1 MKKLLFILSALLISM
16 LGWAATKKTLNP
28 YAYDLK
34 TESWDPITQKLT
46 ISFKLNAA
54 PNIDTSI
61 PNNERGIQIFALDP
75 SNPNDL
81 YCIYGVPGADIQNNS
96 TQEYHCTIT
105 IDGMSKENEV
115 EKRRPL
121 PTDKKLTWAV
131 RVQGLNRDNA
141 GTPVVIEDNI
151 DERPYSCHGIAVNN
165 DQNSDNFGSIYVT
178 EASNGIQNH
187 ATWGWLYNK
196 GKSLLKYSPRL
207 EFEAS
212 YQKASPFSDRNV
224 GACLL
229 EPHRVRVSD
238 DGRIFVSSYNRN
250 TKTSQIDVW
259 EFKNGTYTPLIYHK
273 TDYGHRLIGMDVKG
287 SGTNVTLLL
296 CFLKETADLE
306 NGRDTKFRL
315 YEYNVNTKT
324 MTHVTDYA
332 NGNSE
337 TSIKAEDGS
346 SISVNYQR
354 GLTNIIKEKYYF
366 YSDGL
371 SSVTYGANKANNNFY
386 WGADYFYN
394 TAYTTRLVYYK
405 RNEIKNPSYF
415 NKCEKGHYYGGA
427 GMVSYIE
434 QGTNREL
441 IVMGRCQ
448 TGVGTDENKGR
459 LQVYHNNNGTIS
471 ATPIYSIT
479 TKSRTLINDVTID
492 PAYNL
497 YAVSFTDGTTGSG
510 TGRLIAIAMPYS
522 GTTTTIAP
530 KTNNNANEFR
540 ILPVPNILATDL
552 TYAPYGNENKYE
564 FSFNVNTKPELA
576 QIRFYANEADMLAN
590 SGNYSFY
597 YEFSEAERK
606 QGRMSVI
613 FDAVG
618 GTVEN
623 KLLNDPNGNGLR
635 NLPRGEYYWN
645 VYVKTR
651 KSCAFAPIYTQKL
664 SDFNVDQ
671 GDYSGHSHRQHAT
684 VDNNPNNKGFGHIYV
699 ADHHNIADKNSRKHY
714 VRAYTIGNA
723 TGNAQQDNQNNIN
736 DSTRYTT
743 HWQVRNTTAHYT
755 RRPAVAPDGMVYI
768 TDEGTNGG
776 KVPEQITYGFNGA
789 GMWVLDPNRQTDGDD
804 VQWISPNFS
813 TKTPNQEVVTAL
825 SFLLKGENWYI
836 YKTNTYSEIEIH
848 GPDDG
853 GTGDLTSNVSW
864 QKNGY
869 RIYQL
874 DKISGLLK
882 HSGYNDAQT
891 TTRAFG
897 GGKSEYNCGD
907 TNGQFS
913 IIATKNG
920 VWMCQHRMG
929 SVIENDGEK
938 NPDGKNSLM
947 LSFFDHQGNRKYTS
961 YEDKT
966 LTQKTTSDFQAS
978 PGAGMAYQ
986 ERNGVEYLYVV
997 NHNGYILEFK
1007 ITGGNNPQLTLTQKF
1022 PLGEGNKGKHGA
1034 VTSMN
1039 FDYAGNLVVTA
1050 GQTYGNTAYTQVG
1063 SKVQIERDHQD
1074 LVIYTMPYPN
1084 QENARAIPASE
1095 AFRLLPERVA
1105 HLDMGAAELDLI
1117 IQGHGEHGCAI
1128 DLYRPLQGGMF
1139 NTICLPFEL
1148 NLGSLPADHPL
1159 KNAKLQAYTE
1169 LKLET
1174 VGGEKMLEL
1183 VFTDVNDNIIRANTP
1198 YIIRPENDEG
1208 INHIIRFDG
1217 PLVLTNTKGN
1227 AVQKTEAGGT
1237 YSIIYKGVIPYQYVE
1252 PEMLNGESLTMMLV
1266 ADNRL
1271 ALMTSGGNMLGF
1283 RGYFNLNTPL
1293 KGIKARI
1300 TNSKGTTTNT
1310 TIVVD
1315 GKKVNVEKFLQEGR
1329 VYIRMGDSLYT
1340 ITGEKV
1346 E

>member
-1 MKKLLFILSALLISM
+1 MKKLLFILSAIFVSAT
-16 LGWAATKKTLNP
+16 GWTQNP
-28 YAYDLK
+28 YAYGLSSKLSDDK
-34 TESWDPITQKLT
+34 QNLT
-46 ISFKLNAA
+46 INYSLNVKATSVQIEIIDENGNTCYTQQSA
-54 PNIDTSI
+54 PIDK
-61 PNNERGIQIFALDP
+61 
-75 SNPNDL
+75 
-81 YCIYGVPGADIQNNS
+81 GANS
-96 TQEYHCTIT
+96 IT
-105 IDGMSKENEV
+105 IPTASLPR
-115 EKRRPL
+115 EKAL
-121 PTDKKLTWAV
+121 NWKVIVNGGNTGTQPTVPVWAV
-131 RVQGLNRDNA
+131 SKRPNA
-141 GTPVVIEDNI
+141 V
-151 DERPYSCHGIAVNN
+151 HGVAVNN
-165 DQNSDNFGSIYVT
+165 DQQSANFGKIYAAESMMT
-178 EASNGIQNH
+178 NATNNKWTWLNG
-187 ATWGWLYNK
+187 
-196 GKSLLKYSPRL
+196 
-207 EFEAS
+207 
-212 YQKASPFSDRNV
+212 NV
-224 GACLL
+224 PALL
-229 EPHRVRVSD
+229 EYNQDLSFKAFHKKSKQNGTAVSNFSTTEPNRVRVSA
-238 DGRIFVSSYNRN
+238 DGRIFVASYHSNSS
-250 TKTSQIDVW
+250 TAVW
-259 EFKNGTYTPLIYHK
+259 EYTGSGNYNTIIPRTAGSNLRPTSI
-273 TDYGHRLIGMDVKG
+273 DVKG
-287 SGTNVTLLL
+287 SGKDLKLLVTYYDNKVDETNMIAKVYCYEYPIGTSTSKYTAAGTLKAQYNDYKTDPALPGLL
-296 CFLKETADLE
+296 YQAVKKGWYVYTVGLINAVYGDNDMIWMKIDFYVNTDIPSKVIAFNSSKTTPLKENDLP
-306 NGRDTKFRL
+306 L
-315 YEYNVNTKT
+315 
-324 MTHVTDYA
+324 
-332 NGNSE
+332 SQ
-337 TSIKAEDGS
+337 
-346 SISVNYQR
+346 NY
-354 GLTNIIKEKYYF
+354 
-366 YSDGL
+366 
-371 SSVTYGANKANNNFY
+371 
-386 WGADYFYN
+386 
-394 TAYTTRLVYYK
+394 
-405 RNEIKNPSYF
+405 
-415 NKCEKGHYYGGA
+415 YYGGDGIVVKGNLLVTGNNCA
-427 GMVSYIE
+427 IHFY
-434 QGTNREL
+434 QTNTNGSFTKKYNDL
-441 IVMGRCQ
+441 STI
-448 TGVGTDENKGR
+448 
-459 LQVYHNNNGTIS
+459 YNNTIY
-471 ATPIYSIT
+471 TNIW
-479 TKSRTLINDVTID
+479 INDLAID
-492 PAYNL
+492 HANNL
-497 YAVSFTDGTTGSG
+497 YVVSAYEGNMMVVALPNGGKTITNAAKQYAFTVSD
-510 TGRLIAIAMPYS
+510 
-522 GTTTTIAP
+522 
-530 KTNNNANEFR
+530 
-540 ILPVPNILATDL
+540 PVPNILATDL

-576 QIRFYANEADMLAN
+576 QIRFYENEADMLACN
-590 SGNYSFY
+590 NNYAFY
-597 YEFSEAERK
+597 YQFPDGDCK
-606 QGRMSVI
+606 QGSMSVI

-623 KLLNDPNGNGLR
+623 KLLNDPNENGLR

-736 DSTRYTT
+736 DDTRYTT

-848 GPDDG
+848 GPDNG

-920 VWMCQHRMG
+920 VWMCQHRMDRV
-929 SVIENDGEK
+929 SENNGEK

-947 LSFFDHQGNRKYTS
+947 LSFFDHNGNRKYTS

-966 LTQKTTSDFQAS
+966 LTQQTTSDFQAS

-1034 VTSMN
+1034 VSSMN

-1095 AFRLLPERVA
+1095 AFRFLPERVA

-1117 IQGHGEHGCAI
+1117 IQGHGGHGCAI
-1128 DLYRPLQGGMF
+1128 DLYRPLQGAMF

-1237 YSIIYKGVIPYQYVE
+1237 YSITYQGIIPFQLVQ
-1252 PEMLNGESLTMMLV
+1252 PTFQDGESLTLMLV

-1271 ALMTSGGNMLGF
+1271 ALMTSAGNMLGF
-1283 RGYFNLNTPL
+1283 RGYFQLNQPL
-1293 KGIKARI
+1293 PKGMQTRI
-1300 TNSKGTTTNT
+1300 TTSKGTTTNT

-1315 GKKVNVEKFLQEGR
+1315 GKKVNVEKYLQEGR